1 MAKFLSTPSARRAT
15 DYYVPQF
22 ANLGIS
28 IHALREEGDW
38 YVIVQPVLSTPI
50 SIHALREEGD
60 AAAQAEQDK
69 LKAEISIHALREEGD
84 VFAILY
90 YNGYKLFLSTPS
102 ARRATVCFFECMA
115 CCMYFY
121 PRPPRGGRLPFG
133 LPVPCC
139 SAISIHALRE
149 EGDRYYGLPTKR
161 VKNISIHALR
171 EEGDLR
177 MAIALQHIFISIHA
191 LREEGDRWTS
201 GITLTITIFLS
212 TPSARRATLC
222 PPLIPRWKGYFYP
235 RPPRGGRPIMPG
247 RLVSVHCIFLSTP
260 SARRATNTAADAQA
274 KAATF
279 LSTPSARRATSLP
292 STMYSS
298 FWNFYPRPPRGG
310 RLCAPRP
317 PARTGWI
324 SIHALREEGD
334 LA

>member
-1 MAKFLSTPSARRAT
+1 
-15 DYYVPQF
+15 
-22 ANLGIS
+22 
-28 IHALREEGDW
+28 
-38 YVIVQPVLSTPI
+38 
-50 SIHALREEGD
+50 
-60 AAAQAEQDK
+60 
-69 LKAEISIHALREEGD
+69 
-84 VFAILY
+84 
-90 YNGYKLFLSTPS
+90 
-102 ARRATVCFFECMA
+102 
-115 CCMYFY
+115 MYFY

-139 SAISIHALRE
+139 SAISIRALRE

-310 RLCAPRP
+310 RPSTTMAVCTNMIFLSTPSMRRATVGG
-317 PARTGWI
+317 AGSDHLGHI
-324 SIHALREEGD
+324 SIHALHEEGD
-334 LA
+334 PSGLTCFTASM